1 MTMAPNR
8 RTPIG
13 DPRIATGPLVPAS
26 PNRTTSPGGT
36 PTPCP
41 NGLSAFDP
49 AAQSAPATPADAP

>member
-13 DPRIATGPLVPAS
+13 DPRIATGALAPAS
-26 PNRTTSPGGT
+26 PNRPTSPGGT

-41 NGLSAFDP
+41 NGLSTVDP
-49 AAQSAPATPADAP
+49 AVHAASAMPAEAP